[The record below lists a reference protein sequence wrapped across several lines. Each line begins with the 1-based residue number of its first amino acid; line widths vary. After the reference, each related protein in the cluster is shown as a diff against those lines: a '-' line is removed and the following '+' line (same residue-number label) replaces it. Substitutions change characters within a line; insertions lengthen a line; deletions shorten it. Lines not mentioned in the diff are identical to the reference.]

1 MVTSYACSE
10 NAHGNCSVMSKNM
23 VKDDLTSQ
31 FFGRLTVLGDVGKRT
46 KNGKVLWH
54 CLCECGTVTFVRT
67 DHLKNGSIT
76 SCGCL
81 NEEKKRERFK
91 DLTGSETDNFQVI
104 DRAYSKNQRVY
115 WNCVCKHCGNHIEL
129 QSNQIERY
137 SSCGCKYN
145 HSTKER
151 MAEISDPKSLRTNK
165 PTTKS
170 STGARGVYYNKRKKR
185 YVAYINVDN
194 KSKYLGSS
202 VYLEEATKIRRE
214 AEIEFG
220 YKQEP

>member
-1 MVTSYACSE
+1 
-10 NAHGNCSVMSKNM
+10 M

-46 KNGKVLWH
+46 KSGKVLWH
-54 CLCECGTVTFVRT
+54 CLRECGTVTFVRT

-91 DLTGSETDNFQVI
+91 DLTGSETDNFKIV

-115 WNCVCKHCGNHIEL
+115 WNCICKHCGNHIEL

-137 SSCGCKYN
+137 SSCGCKQN
-145 HSTKER
+145 RSTKER
-151 MAEISDPKSLRTNK
+151 MAEISDPESLKTNK
-165 PTTKS
+165 PTAKS
-170 STGARGVYYNKRKKR
+170 TTGVRGVYYNKRKKR
-185 YVAYINVDN
+185 YVVYINVDK

-202 VYLEEATKIRRE
+202 VYLEEATKMRRE
-214 AEIEFG
+214 AEEKYG
-220 YKQEP
+220 YK